1 MRIVASSVPTLL
13 QTWTGTP
20 FASGFVSV
28 PSKPSNVSDFGYS
41 APSMLSNERF
51 SSMSTAMWSI
61 PANWLI

>member
-41 APSMLSNERF
+41 APRPCGR
-51 SSMSTAMWSI
+51 I
-61 PANWLI
+61 